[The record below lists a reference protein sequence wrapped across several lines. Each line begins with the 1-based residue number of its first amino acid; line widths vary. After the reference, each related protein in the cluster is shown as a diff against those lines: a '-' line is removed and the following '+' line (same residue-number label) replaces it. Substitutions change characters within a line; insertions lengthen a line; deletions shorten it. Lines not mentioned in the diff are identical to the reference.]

1 MRLPLLIASAF
12 VLSLTGAAH
21 AGQYPPRIADVQIKR
36 DSPEQTGI
44 YHIRVTIE
52 HEDTGWDDYV
62 EAWEIY
68 DPDGKIMAVRP
79 FFEPEL
85 DQQKTVSA
93 LAGVVIPVD
102 VKTVT
107 IRARA
112 HPVGLAGDPVE
123 IQIPH

>member
-1 MRLPLLIASAF
+1 MHLPLLIVSAF
-12 VLSLTGAAH
+12 VFSLAGTAH
-21 AGQYPPRIADVQIKR
+21 AGEHAPRIADVQIKR
-36 DSPEQTGI
+36 DSPEQSGI

-62 EAWEIY
+62 EAWELH

-85 DQQKTVSA
+85 DQQQTVSA
-93 LAGVVIPVD
+93 LAGVVIPAE

-107 IRARA
+107 IRARS

>member
-1 MRLPLLIASAF
+1 MHLPQLIVSAF
-12 VLSLTGAAH
+12 VLSLAGTAY

-36 DSPEQTGI
+36 DNPDQPGI
-44 YHIRVTIE
+44 FHVRVTIE

-68 DPDGKIMAVRP
+68 GPDGKIMAVRP

-85 DQQKTVSA
+85 EDQQTVSA
-93 LAGVVIPVD
+93 LAGVVIPD
-102 VKTVT
+102 DIKTVT

-123 IQIPH
+123 VQIPH